1 MNRHAMEPQ
10 AAGFPDSAEAWL
22 ARLHSPARSP
32 QDEEAFERWRAADP
46 DHAAAFAE
54 VDYLHRNAAML
65 AEDPLLRAV
74 ARAARRDLARRPQA
88 RPQRTW
94 WLAAGVAAA
103 LLVALGLTQM
113 VRTGA
118 PVEQRYATGTGL
130 PQSVTLADG
139 TQVQL
144 DAQSSLVTRFSAHQR
159 EVILRNGRAQFHVA
173 HDAARPFVVLV
184 DGNVIRDIGTTFQV
198 SRRADGVTVGLLEG
212 RVSVSRDTAGQT
224 WTSNLAPA
232 QQLHIDA
239 QGRAAGVAPL
249 DLDQARGWTRGE
261 LSFDQRRLDDLLQSM
276 NRYSATQLRLGDPAL
291 ASLKVSGSF
300 HAGDQDALALA
311 LAQGW
316 KLRVER
322 TGTDELTLLPSAAGA
337 R

>member
-1 MNRHAMEPQ
+1 MNRHAMEPRFNT
-10 AAGFPDSAEAWL
+10 FPDSAEAWL
-22 ARLHSPARSP
+22 ARLHSPTRGP

-54 VDYLHRNAAML
+54 VEYLHRNAAML
-65 AEDPLLRAV
+65 ADDPLLRAV
-74 ARAARRDLARRPQA
+74 ARAARRDLARRPPA

-94 WLAAGVAAA
+94 WLAAGVAAG
-103 LLVALGLTQM
+103 LLVALGLAQM
-113 VRTGA
+113 VRNGA
-118 PVEQRYATGTGL
+118 PVEQHYATGTGL

-139 TQVQL
+139 TLVQL
-144 DAQSSLVTRFSAHQR
+144 DAQSSLVARFSAHQR
-159 EVILRNGRAQFHVA
+159 EVVVRNGRAQFHVA
-173 HDAARPFVVLV
+173 HDGARPFLVQV

-212 RVSVSRDTAGQT
+212 RVSVSRDTVGQT

-239 QGRAAGVAPL
+239 HGRAAGVAPL

-261 LSFDQRRLDDLLQSM
+261 LSFDQRRLDRLLQSM
-276 NRYSATQLRLGDPAL
+276 NRYSTTQLRLGDPAL

-300 HAGDQDALALA
+300 HAGDQEALASA
-311 LAQGW
+311 LARGW

-322 TGTDELTLLPSAAGA
+322 TGANELTLLPPAAGA
-337 R
+337 H